1 MPQALLVALLDWLR
15 DLRFPV
21 LAVITAIVF
30 VANLVIPDFIPLI
43 DELMLGLATL
53 LLASWKK
60 QRAERSAKPAANE
73 RPPIDH
79 QP

>member
-15 DLRFPV
+15 GLRFPT
-21 LAVITAIVF
+21 LAVITAVVF
-30 VANLVIPDFIPLI
+30 AVNLLIPDFIPMI

-60 QRAERSAKPAANE
+60 QRAESTQNPTAVE

>member
-15 DLRFPV
+15 GLRFPV
-21 LAVITAIVF
+21 LAVIAATLF
-30 VANLVIPDFIPLI
+30 LFDLFIPDFIPMI

-60 QRAERSAKPAANE
+60 QRAERGAKPDANE

-79 QP
+79 NP

>member
-15 DLRFPV
+15 DLRFPT

-30 VANLVIPDFIPLI
+30 GVNLVIPDFIPLV

-60 QRAERSAKPAANE
+60 QRAERGTAPAAAA
-73 RPPIDH
+73 RPPIEH
-79 QP
+79 EP